1 MQCCAVVAGK
11 LKTMSNITDEQ
22 YKEAFDKMFEYEKEI
37 AEYNAAF
44 VKQFGET
51 AENDF
56 ADMVADCKVTS
67 KIEFVDKPLGRN
79 QDEDYGIFKNVFV
92 DQRSVGDS
100 GDSYAGAIYAN
111 VNGKWIRVYYEC

>member
-1 MQCCAVVAGK
+1 
-11 LKTMSNITDEQ
+11 MSNITDEQ

-37 AEYNAAF
+37 ADHNAEF

-51 AENDF
+51 AEKDF
-56 ADMVADCKVTS
+56 AEMCEDCKVTS
-67 KIEFVDKPLGRN
+67 KIEFVEKPLGRD

-92 DQRSVGDS
+92 DQHSVGDS